1 MRARTGNANMHR
13 KPLLAVL
20 LAVTLVLA
28 GCSGTNSQP
37 TLGPG
42 PNGGT
47 PSPTPDGTISYPD
60 GAGPDGVN
68 ATALA
73 DTHQSALA
81 TVDYRVTLDIATS
94 GGSFQNTSRNLSV
107 RSNLSTS
114 ELLQL
119 AVIDG
124 ERVDGYRNT
133 SATYLRRVG
142 GGNVSYRVTEPQD
155 SFEGAHGSSMSTGTL
170 ETVLTRGQFSAN
182 GTIQSEGVT
191 YIRYDLTGVQF
202 GQQGSETTIDDASG
216 GLLVTP
222 EGVVTFAA
230 IDLTGTQ
237 SGSAFSY
244 DIAYRVPQVGSVAV
258 EKPGWLDAAREA
270 SSE

>member
-1 MRARTGNANMHR
+1 MHR

-28 GCSGTNSQP
+28 GCSGTTSQP

-42 PNGGT
+42 PNSGT
-47 PSPTPDGTISYPD
+47 PTSTPDGNISYPD

-73 DTHQSALA
+73 DTHQSALGA
-81 TVDYRVTLDIATS
+81 VDYRVTLDIATS

-107 RSNLSTS
+107 RSNLSS
-114 ELLQL
+114 AELFQV
-119 AVIDG
+119 AVIDT

-133 SATYLRRVG
+133 SATFLRRVA

-155 SFEGAHGSSMSTGTL
+155 SFEQAHRSSMSTATL
-170 ETVLTRGQFSAN
+170 QTVLTRGRFTAN
-182 GTIQSEGVT
+182 GTVQSEGVT

-202 GQQGSETTIDDASG
+202 GQQASETTIDDASG

-244 DIAYRVPQVGSVAV
+244 EITYRVPQVGSVPV
-258 EKPGWLDAAREA
+258 EKPGWLDAARDA
-270 SSE
+270 SSA